1 MSMEYIDSSFCPF
14 CEWYNALKSRD
25 KYYEDGRDGRS
36 CVTEFKYGAALVH
49 ETYYDGMFS
58 GCTTYDP
65 QPAQLLPDLW
75 EKVEQMSFENAK

>member
-49 ETYYDGMFS
+49 ESVFQGQGHHVDRQHVFW
-58 GCTTYDP
+58 
-65 QPAQLLPDLW
+65 LHDL
-75 EKVEQMSFENAK
+75 

>member
-1 MSMEYIDSSFCPF
+1 MSMEYIDSSYCPF

-36 CVTEFKYGAALVH
+36 CVTEFK
-49 ETYYDGMFS
+49 S

-65 QPAQLLPDLW
+65 QPLSYCPTCGKKLN
-75 EKVEQMSFENAK
+75 K

>member
-36 CVTEFKYGAALVH
+36 GVTEFKYGAALVH

-58 GCTTYDP
+58 SCTTYDP
-65 QPAQLLPDLW
+65 DPLNYCPTCGTKLN
-75 EKVEQMSFENAK
+75 K

>member
-1 MSMEYIDSSFCPF
+1 MSMEYIDSSYCPF

-65 QPAQLLPDLW
+65 QPLSYCPTCGKKLI
-75 EKVEQMSFENAK
+75 K

>member
-1 MSMEYIDSSFCPF
+1 MSMEYIDSSYCPF

-58 GCTTYDP
+58 GCTTYAP
-65 QPAQLLPDLW
+65 HPTNYCPTCGKKLN
-75 EKVEQMSFENAK
+75 K

>member
-1 MSMEYIDSSFCPF
+1 MSMEYIDSSYCPF

-58 GCTTYDP
+58 SCTTYDP
-65 QPAQLLPDLW
+65 DPLNYCPTCGTKLN
-75 EKVEQMSFENAK
+75 K

>member
-49 ETYYDGMFS
+49 ETYYDGIKRK
-58 GCTTYDP
+58 
-65 QPAQLLPDLW
+65 
-75 EKVEQMSFENAK
+75 EVNNNVEQNYHHWKADT

>member
-1 MSMEYIDSSFCPF
+1 MSMEYIDSSYCPF

-49 ETYYDGMFS
+49 EIS

-65 QPAQLLPDLW
+65 QPLSYCPTCGKKLN
-75 EKVEQMSFENAK
+75 K

>member
-58 GCTTYDP
+58 SCTTYDP
-65 QPAQLLPDLW
+65 DPLNYCPTCGTKLN
-75 EKVEQMSFENAK
+75 K

>member
-1 MSMEYIDSSFCPF
+1 MSMEYIDSSYCPF

-49 ETYYDGMFS
+49 ETYYEACFLAARLMIHNPS
-58 GCTTYDP
+58 AIA
-65 QPAQLLPDLW
+65 QPVG
-75 EKVEQMSFENAK
+75 KS

>member
-65 QPAQLLPDLW
+65 HPLCYCPTCGKKLN
-75 EKVEQMSFENAK
+75 K